1 MTGEPAVMYIL
12 VVAYLAAVAAV
23 CAVLYGGAVAARWAA
38 CYGPIVV
45 RHLVA
50 TTHAERV
57 AAVHARYGPPRRHG
71 RRPTPGARYLED
83 DGTGR

>member
-1 MTGEPAVMYIL
+1 MTGEPAVMYVL
-12 VVAYLAAVAAV
+12 VVAYLTVAVVVLAAMYAV
-23 CAVLYGGAVAARWAA
+23 VVAARWAA

>member
-1 MTGEPAVMYIL
+1 MTGTDPLVPVL
-12 VVAYLAAVAAV
+12 VVLWAALALTVTAAVYGAAVATVWVWRATRRVCWAV
-23 CAVLYGGAVAARWAA
+23 
-38 CYGPIVV
+38 
-45 RHLVA
+45 
-50 TTHAERV
+50 THHSERV